1 MTTSE
6 TAEAMLAAR
15 APEPLGVWRRRNANR
30 PGGDNDGDARRRAGR
45 AVQRRPVVLR
55 RYSRAAHRRGPGI
68 SAPFDSVLTEAVDAL
83 KNGQLSSRE
92 LTLACVER
100 AHSWQPEINALLA
113 IEKERAL
120 ASADAADSARARG
133 ETLGLLHGVPFAQK
147 DMYDRA
153 GQETSCGSKI
163 RTDHIASL
171 TATVLER
178 LDAAGAVDL
187 GRLNMSE
194 FALGPTGLNA
204 HGGRAI
210 PGTSI
215 SPQAAHRAAPEPRSL
230 PVSSTA
236 PWDRTPKAP
245 FACRRR
251 FVGWRASSRRR
262 GGSAASAPSRC
273 RRRRTVSVRW
283 HQPFATSRSSIKLS
297 RVRIRATEHVP
308 TARSRFQPCVTI
320 SRA

>member
-1 MTTSE
+1 
-6 TAEAMLAAR
+6 
-15 APEPLGVWRRRNANR
+15 
-30 PGGDNDGDARRRAGR
+30 
-45 AVQRRPVVLR
+45 
-55 RYSRAAHRRGPGI
+55 
-68 SAPFDSVLTEAVDAL
+68 VLTEAVDAL

-204 HGGRAI
+204 HFGRA
-210 PGTSI
+210 
-215 SPQAAHRAAPEPRSL
+215 RN
-230 PVSSTA
+230 
-236 PWDRTPKAP
+236 PWNVDIAT
-245 FACRRR
+245 
-251 FVGWRASSRRR
+251 
-262 GGSAASAPSRC
+262 GGSSSGSGAAIAAGLIYGALGSN
-273 RRRRTVSVRW
+273 TEG
-283 HQPFATSRSSIKLS
+283 SIRLPAALCGVAGLKPTQG
-297 RVRIRATEHVP
+297 RV
-308 TARSRFQPCVTI
+308 SRFGANP
-320 SRA
+320 A